1 MVREE
6 IAVAAKEDLA
16 VEYRMLLLYR
26 RLIDKEDGYSDVEIP
41 EVKRVVHSQDGSAVA
56 WC

>member
-16 VEYRMLLLYR
+16 GEYRMLLLYR
-26 RLIDKEDGYSDVEIP
+26 RLIDKEDGYSEVEIP
-41 EVKRVVHSQDGSAVA
+41 EVKCFVNSHCGR
-56 WC
+56 